1 MYSRGY
7 YPEQKE
13 KISIPEGYD
22 GTMLFGKDNA
32 PPDDEGKSIGEL
44 AASHSKMEIKMSPP
58 LLHNLTEPEDLPVFK
73 EESHRRSLSFLS
85 IFDSLPL
92 GRLKSLIKRDEG
104 ENIPFAFDFEDLLI
118 LGIALFLIFSKS
130 GDREL
135 GLLLAAL
142 IFIK

>member
-13 KISIPEGYD
+13 KIAIPEGYD
-22 GTMLFGKDNA
+22 GTMLMEKEDA
-32 PPDDEGKSIGEL
+32 PTNDEGRNIGEL
-44 AASHSKMEIKMSPP
+44 ATTHSKKEIKISPP
-58 LLHNLTEPEDLPVFK
+58 LLHNQSDSEDSPVYK
-73 EESHRRSLSFLS
+73 EEAPRGSFSLQS

-92 GRLKSLIKRDEG
+92 GRLKSLIKRDG
-104 ENIPFAFDFEDLLI
+104 KGNVPFTFDFEDLLI
-118 LGIALFLIFSKS
+118 IGIALFLIFSKN